1 MRGAN
6 SFAKLA
12 VMWPRELA
20 SRCVGPPG
28 VWGLR
33 LGQDMRDERSRT
45 RRSETS
51 LSAVSPDE
59 LMRYTEEHL
68 ALARELVQLAHDLC
82 MTASELREL
91 AQMQYECPPT
101 RQ

>member
-6 SFAKLA
+6 SFATLA
-12 VMWPRELA
+12 VIVA
-20 SRCVGPPG
+20 SWPPG
-28 VWGLR
+28 VWGL
-33 LGQDMRDERSRT
+33 GVWGKTMRDERSRT

-68 ALARELVQLAHDLC
+68 ALARQLVQLAHDLC